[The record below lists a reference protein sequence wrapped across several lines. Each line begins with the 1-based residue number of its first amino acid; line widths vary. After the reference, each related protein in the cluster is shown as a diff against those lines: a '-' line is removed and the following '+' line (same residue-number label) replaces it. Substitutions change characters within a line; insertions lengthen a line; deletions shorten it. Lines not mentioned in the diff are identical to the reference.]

1 MSKFVGF
8 IIGAVEIGV
17 GIVLGPAGT
26 PLIVSGA
33 LMIASSAAALLL
45 APSVKN
51 SRQAQSLTL
60 QFGEVPRAVI
70 FGETA
75 ACRALVE

>member
-1 MSKFVGF
+1 LV
-8 IIGAVEIGV
+8 
-17 GIVLGPAGT
+17 
-26 PLIVSGA
+26 VSGA
-33 LMIASSAAALLL
+33 RMRAPSAAALLL